1 MPFIYLSIPIFIAAI
16 DWAAV
21 ATGWKKVE
29 YIAKPGVMAALFVWL
44 WAFGRL
50 EGNLFW
56 IGLALFASLAGDIF
70 LMLPN
75 EQFVAGL
82 SSFLIAHVAYLIA
95 LNASPP
101 PINAASLLIV
111 LIAGI
116 AALQVF
122 RRIFNGLDR
131 SGQTR
136 LKIPVLIYAGAISL
150 MLISA
155 LATLVRTEWDPFA
168 AILVSAGALLFFTSD
183 TLLAWNR
190 FVGVLTN
197 ARFKVIATYHLGQIG
212 LVAGAVLQALVSQT

>member
-1 MPFIYLSIPIFIAAI
+1 MPFIYLSIPMVIAAI

-21 ATGWKKVE
+21 NAGWKRVE
-29 YIAKPGVMAALFVWL
+29 YIAKPGVMAALFLWL
-44 WAFGRL
+44 WVFGRL

-56 IGLALFASLAGDIF
+56 IGLALIASLAGDVF
-70 LMLPN
+70 LMLPK
-75 EQFVAGL
+75 EQFLAGL
-82 SSFLIAHVAYLIA
+82 SSFLIAHVAYLLA
-95 LNASPP
+95 LNTSPP
-101 PINAASLLIV
+101 PINAASLLVV

-131 SGQTR
+131 SGQIR

-150 MLISA
+150 MLLSA
-155 LATLVRTEWDPFA
+155 LATLIRTEWDPFA
-168 AILVSAGALLFFTSD
+168 ALLVSAGALLFFISD

-197 ARFKVIATYHLGQIG
+197 ARLKVIVTYHLGQIG
-212 LVAGAVLQALVSQT
+212 LVAGAVLQALVSRT